1 MKKLLVLILLNG
13 LRLTSFS
20 QIDTGI
26 DNDEKC
32 FKISTVRLIM
42 KDLLSGDSAK
52 AVLKLTEEH
61 LNECEIKSVFK
72 DSIINKQ
79 LIKIDNL
86 SGIIS
91 DERSKYGILEDHTK
105 KLETSLK
112 VQKLKNKWTFVS
124 GGILVLVLGVLS
136 IVN

>member
-1 MKKLLVLILLNG
+1 MILLTG

-20 QIDTGI
+20 QTDTTI

-52 AVLKLTEEH
+52 AVLKLTEDQ
-61 LNECEIKSVFK
+61 LKQCETKSWFQ
-72 DSIINKQ
+72 DSVINKQ

-91 DERSKYGILEDHTK
+91 DERTKYGILEDHTK

-112 VQKLKNKWTFVS
+112 FQKAKNKWTLAS
-124 GGILVLVLGVLS
+124 GGLIVLLLGVFS
-136 IVN
+136 IVK